1 MAGFERQKSK
11 GTLPDQQIE
20 ALGLTI
26 NTVTRELRVSP
37 DKLIE
42 IYNLLCECPEVKV
55 CTKRNLLSLIGKLSF
70 TSQAVRAGRTFL
82 RRLIGLSKKVKY
94 LHYKIT
100 MNQLARDDIEWWKIC
115 LNSDN
120 SMVRFPTQ

>member
-1 MAGFERQKSK
+1 MTSFGANYQSCDNSLNIFNKTCDLVGFKRQESK

-42 IYNLLCECPEVKV
+42 IYNILCECPEVKV

-82 RRLIGLSKKVKY
+82 RRLIGLSKNG
-94 LHYKIT
+94 KISA
-100 MNQLARDDIEWWKIC
+100 L
-115 LNSDN
+115 
-120 SMVRFPTQ
+120 